1 MLIYIRAIKV
11 QFVLNFDISNGN
23 ELTLLI
29 VQQKKKKTNKFSHLF
44 LKTKEYLLSPID
56 YLYHLIDSNK
66 ARYAMDWVTFKNVLL
81 N

>member
-29 VQQKKKKTNKFSHLF
+29 IQQKKRKQINFHTYF
-44 LKTKEYLLSPID
+44 LKLKSIYCLQ
-56 YLYHLIDSNK
+56 
-66 ARYAMDWVTFKNVLL
+66 
-81 N
+81 